1 MSFPKHHRRSIRLK
15 DYDYTQEGAY
25 FITICTFRRQCIF
38 GDVVDDEVFLNTLGC
53 IVETEW
59 NKTAQ
64 VRPYVIIDEYV
75 VMPNHFHGIL
85 IIDYGDSG
93 RDVGTHHE
101 ERVGDFVRATRRVAP
116 MTNESQHPK
125 GPKPRSI
132 GAIVGQFKSIVTK
145 QINRTLKTPGASVWQ
160 RNYYERIIRNEDA
173 LNNIRAYILQN
184 PARWAE
190 DENHPDKI

>member
-1 MSFPKHHRRSIRLK
+1 MSTNKFHRRSIRLK

-59 NKTAQ
+59 HKTAQ

-85 IIDYGDSG
+85 FIDY
-93 RDVGTHHE
+93 E
-101 ERVGDFVRATRRVAP
+101 NMPLAVRADRRSAP
-116 MTNESQHPK
+116 TEK
-125 GPKPRSI
+125 RAFGKSI
-132 GAIVGQFKSIVTK
+132 PHSISSIMRQFKSIVTK

-160 RNYYERIIRNEDA
+160 RNYYERIIRDEDA
-173 LNNIRAYILQN
+173 LNKIRAYILQN
-184 PARWAE
+184 PTRWEE
-190 DENHPDKI
+190 DENHPDNV